1 MSFNNDEKTSSK
13 NFIIAM
19 ICFMAIMFGY
29 DYFTG
34 SNSKKKKKEQ
44 QKIEEVEEGQDEK
57 TAKIISIKD
66 AMNSNTR
73 VILENE
79 HISGTIDLNGGIID
93 SVILKKYKKTTEENS
108 ENVMLLTPKN
118 TENQFYYA
126 ISYNDKT
133 NQESIS
139 DAVVWK
145 VKEQKEKSQSLVI
158 TAQTKN
164 GLLIERTITIDDE
177 YLWKIKDKILNTSGK
192 EVKLSARSE
201 LVRTKPEQHN
211 YAVVHEGLVGYFD
224 NKVDEIKY
232 KDIEGNKI
240 LKDCKWMGY
249 TDLYWLCS
257 IVNKSKKVTVS
268 YDKVDDDTYKIVTN
282 RRGDISLSPAA
293 MVELN
298 YSIFTGAKDYKVLK
312 SYRDNANLD
321 KFEMAID
328 FGWFF
333 IITKPLIQLVDIFS
347 DIFSN
352 MGFVILVLTL
362 LFRIITYPLMKKSFV
377 SMAKMKEVQPK
388 IAMLQRTYANDKMR
402 MNQELMMLYR
412 REKISPMSGCLP
424 MLLQAPIFFC
434 LYKIFFISIEMR
446 HAPLFGWIKD
456 LSAPDGLYIFNLFG
470 LINWNPPSFLQIGL
484 WPIIMGLT
492 MFLQQKLSSTGKVQS
507 ANETS
512 EQKMQKNMMLFMPL
526 LFTYICASFPV
537 AVVIYWT
544 ISNIFSIIQQ
554 RLVNKQLGIR

>member
-19 ICFMAIMFGY
+19 ICFMAVMFGY
-29 DYFTG
+29 DYFSD
-34 SNSKKKKKEQ
+34 SNFSSNKGEQ
-44 QKIEEVEEGQDEK
+44 QKIEETEDEQDDK
-57 TAKIISIKD
+57 TSKVISIKD
-66 AMNSNTR
+66 AMNSDTR
-73 VILENE
+73 VSLENDYIE
-79 HISGTIDLNGGIID
+79 GTIDLNGGVID
-93 SVILKKYKKTTEENS
+93 SVILKKYKKTTDQNS

-118 TENQFYYA
+118 TASQFYYA
-126 ISYNDKT
+126 ISYTDKT
-133 NQESIS
+133 NQENIS
-139 DAVVWK
+139 DTIVWK
-145 VKEQKEKSQSLVI
+145 IKDRKEKSQSLVI
-158 TAQTKN
+158 ATQTKN

-192 EVKLSARSE
+192 EVKLSAHSE
-201 LVRTKPEQHN
+201 LVRSKPEQHN

-224 NKVDEIKY
+224 SKVEEIKY

-240 LKDCKWMGY
+240 LKDCKWLGY

-257 IVNKSKKVTVS
+257 VVNKSKKVTVS
-268 YDKVDDDTYKIVTN
+268 YDKPDDDTYKIVTH
-282 RRGDISLSPAA
+282 RRGDINLSPDT

-312 SYRDNANLD
+312 SYRDNANFD

-362 LFRIITYPLMKKSFV
+362 LFRVITYPLMKKSFV
-377 SMAKMKEVQPK
+377 SMAKMKELQPK
-388 IAMLQRTYANDKMR
+388 IAMLQKTYANDKMR
-402 MNQELMMLYR
+402 MNQEMMMLYR

-456 LSAPDGLYIFNLFG
+456 LSAPDSLYVFNLFG
-470 LINWNPPSFLQIGL
+470 AINWNPPSFLQIGL

-492 MFLQQKLSSTGKVQS
+492 MFLQQKISSAGKFQS

-544 ISNIFSIIQQ
+544 ISNLFSIIQQ
-554 RLVNKQLGIR
+554 RLVNKQLGIK

>member
-1 MSFNNDEKTSSK
+1 MSLNNNEQASSK

-19 ICFMAIMFGY
+19 VCFMAVMFGY
-29 DYFTG
+29 DYFT
-34 SNSKKKKKEQ
+34 SPNTNSAQKEQ
-44 QKIEEVEEGQDEK
+44 QKTEEVDEEQDGQDSN
-57 TAKIISIKD
+57 IISVKD
-66 AMNSNTR
+66 AMIRASRIN
-73 VILENE
+73 LENE
-79 HISGTIDLNGGIID
+79 SISGSIDLNGGIID
-93 SVILKKYKKTTEENS
+93 SVILKKYKKTTDENS

-126 ISYNDKT
+126 ISYIDNT
-133 NQESIS
+133 NRENVSGATIWQI
-139 DAVVWK
+139 
-145 VKEQKEKSQSLVI
+145 KEQDKKSQSLVI
-158 TAQTKN
+158 TSRTKN
-164 GLLIERTITIDDE
+164 GLTIERTITIDDE
-177 YLWKIKDKILNTSGK
+177 YLWKITDKILNTSNK
-192 EVKLSARSE
+192 NIRLSAHSE

-211 YAVVHEGLVGYFD
+211 YAVVHEGLVGCFD

-240 LKDCKWMGY
+240 LKDCKWVGY

-257 IVNKSKKVTVS
+257 IINKSKKVTVS
-268 YDKVDDDTYKIVTN
+268 YDKGDDDTYKIVTN
-282 RRGDISLSPAA
+282 RRSDINLSPDA

-312 SYRDNANLD
+312 SYRDNEKLD

-333 IITKPLIQLVDIFS
+333 IITKPLIQLVDIFA

-362 LFRIITYPLMKKSFV
+362 LFRIITYPLMKKSFI
-377 SMAKMKEVQPK
+377 SMANMRKIQPK
-388 IAMLQRTYANDKMR
+388 IAMLQKTYGNDKIR
-402 MNQELMMLYR
+402 MNQEIMMLYR

-446 HAPLFGWIKD
+446 HAPLFGWIHD
-456 LSAPDGLYIFNLFG
+456 LSAPDNLYLFNLFG
-470 LINWNPPSFLQIGL
+470 LINWDPPSFLQIGL
-484 WPIIMGLT
+484 CPIIMGLT
-492 MFLQQKLSSTGKVQS
+492 MFLQQKLSAAKKVKT
-507 ANETS
+507 AEKTS
-512 EQKMQKNMMLFMPL
+512 EQKMQENMMLFMPL

-544 ISNIFSIIQQ
+544 ISNVFSIIQQ
-554 RLVNKQLGIR
+554 RLVNRQIGIE

>member
-19 ICFMAIMFGY
+19 ICFMAVMFGY
-29 DYFTG
+29 DYFSD
-34 SNSKKKKKEQ
+34 SNFSSNKGEQ
-44 QKIEEVEEGQDEK
+44 QKIEETEDEQDDK
-57 TAKIISIKD
+57 TSKVISIKD
-66 AMNSNTR
+66 AMNSDTR
-73 VILENE
+73 VSLENDYIE
-79 HISGTIDLNGGIID
+79 GTIDLNGGVID
-93 SVILKKYKKTTEENS
+93 SVILKKYKKTTDQNS

-118 TENQFYYA
+118 TASQFYYA
-126 ISYNDKT
+126 ISYTDKT
-133 NQESIS
+133 NQENIS
-139 DAVVWK
+139 DTIVWK
-145 VKEQKEKSQSLVI
+145 IKDRKEKSQSLVI
-158 TAQTKN
+158 ATQTKN

-192 EVKLSARSE
+192 EVKLSAHSE
-201 LVRTKPEQHN
+201 LVRSKPEQHN

-224 NKVDEIKY
+224 SKVEEIKY

-240 LKDCKWMGY
+240 LKDCKWLGY

-257 IVNKSKKVTVS
+257 VVNKSKKVTVS
-268 YDKVDDDTYKIVTN
+268 YDKPDDDTYKIVTH
-282 RRGDISLSPAA
+282 RRGDINLSPDT

-312 SYRDNANLD
+312 SYRDNANFD

-362 LFRIITYPLMKKSFV
+362 LFRVITYPLMKKSFV
-377 SMAKMKEVQPK
+377 SMAKMKELQPK
-388 IAMLQRTYANDKMR
+388 IAMLQKTYANDKMR
-402 MNQELMMLYR
+402 MNQEMMMLYR

-456 LSAPDGLYIFNLFG
+456 LSAPDSLYVFNLFG
-470 LINWNPPSFLQIGL
+470 LINWNPPGFLQIGL

-492 MFLQQKLSSTGKVQS
+492 MFLQQKISSAGKFQS

-544 ISNIFSIIQQ
+544 ISNLFSIIQQ
-554 RLVNKQLGIR
+554 RLVNKQLGIK

>member
-1 MSFNNDEKTSSK
+1 MSFNNDEKTSSR

-19 ICFMAIMFGY
+19 VCFMAVMFGY
-29 DYFTG
+29 DYFSG
-34 SNSKKKKKEQ
+34 SNFSSSKEEQ
-44 QKIEEVEEGQDEK
+44 QKIEEVEEERDDK
-57 TAKIISIKD
+57 TSKIISIKD

-73 VILENE
+73 VSLENE
-79 HISGTIDLNGGIID
+79 HIAGTVDLRGGVID
-93 SVILKKYKKTTEENS
+93 SVILKKYKKTTDKDS
-108 ENVMLLTPKN
+108 QNVMLLTPKN

-126 ISYNDKT
+126 ISYTDKT
-133 NQESIS
+133 NQENIS

-145 VKEQKEKSQSLVI
+145 IKDQKDGAQSLVI

-177 YLWKIKDKILNTSGK
+177 YLWKIKDKILNTTSSD
-192 EVKLSARSE
+192 VKLSAHSE
-201 LVRTKPEQHN
+201 LVRSKPEQHN

-224 NKVDEIKY
+224 SKVEEIKY
-232 KDIEGNKI
+232 KDVEGNKI
-240 LKDCKWMGY
+240 LKDCKWLGY

-257 IVNKSKKVTVS
+257 VVNKSKKVTVS
-268 YDKVDDDTYKIVTN
+268 YDKPNDDTYKIVTN
-282 RRGDISLSPAA
+282 RRGDINLSPDA

-312 SYRDNANLD
+312 NYRDNANLD

-362 LFRIITYPLMKKSFV
+362 LFRIMTYPLMKKSFV
-377 SMAKMKEVQPK
+377 SMAKMKEIQPK

-402 MNQELMMLYR
+402 MNQEMMMLYR

-456 LSAPDGLYIFNLFG
+456 LSAPDSLYIFNLFG

-492 MFLQQKLSSTGKVQS
+492 MFLQQKLSSSSKVQS
-507 ANETS
+507 ANETT

-526 LFTYICASFPV
+526 LFTYICSSFPV

-554 RLVNKQLGIR
+554 RLVNRRLGIR

>member
-1 MSFNNDEKTSSK
+1 MTFNNNEPTSSK

-19 ICFMAIMFGY
+19 VCFMVIMVGY
-29 DYFTG
+29 DYFT
-34 SNSKKKKKEQ
+34 STNSSSETQ
-44 QKIEEVEEGQDEK
+44 QQTEDTEETQSSEK
-57 TAKIISIKD
+57 SETISVKD
-66 AMNSNTR
+66 AMSSNTR
-73 VILENE
+73 VKLENT
-79 HISGTIDLNGGIID
+79 HITGTIDLNGGVID
-93 SVILKKYKKTTEENS
+93 SVILKKYKQTTDENS

-118 TENQFYYA
+118 TANQFYYA
-126 ISYNDKT
+126 ISYIDKDGKDSVSDKANWKLIEK
-133 NQESIS
+133 NQNIIKMET
-139 DAVVWK
+139 K
-145 VKEQKEKSQSLVI
+145 
-158 TAQTKN
+158 AQN
-164 GLLIERTITIDDE
+164 GLVIERTVSIDDK
-177 YLWKIKDKILNTSGK
+177 YLWKIKDKIANLTSQN
-192 EVKLSARSE
+192 VRLSARSE

-232 KDIEGNKI
+232 KDIDAHKS
-240 LKDCKWMGY
+240 LKDCKWIGY

-257 IVNKSKKVTVS
+257 IVNKSKNVTVS
-268 YDKVDDDTYKIVTN
+268 YDKVDDDTYKIITKK
-282 RRGDISLSPAA
+282 RGNI
-293 MVELN
+293 ELAPSETAEMT
-298 YSIFTGAKDYKVLK
+298 YSIFTGAKDYAVLK
-312 SYRDNANLD
+312 DYRDKAHLD

-333 IITKPLIQLVDIFS
+333 IITKPLIQLVDIFA

-352 MGFVILVLTL
+352 MGIVILVLTL

-377 SMAKMKEVQPK
+377 SMAKMREIQPK

-402 MNQELMMLYR
+402 MNQEMMMLYR
-412 REKISPMSGCLP
+412 KEKVSPMSGCLP

-456 LSAPDGLYIFNLFG
+456 LSAPDNLYLFNLFG
-470 LINWNPPSFLQIGL
+470 LIDWTPPSFLQIGL
-484 WPIIMGLT
+484 CPIIMGLT
-492 MFLQQKLSSTGKVQS
+492 MFFQQKLSSTGKMQS
-507 ANETS
+507 ANKTS
-512 EQKMQKNMMLFMPL
+512 EQKMQENMMLFMPL

-554 RLVNKQLGIR
+554 QVVTRRLYAKE